1 MEEALKEKVEELKG
15 EPVVAAAV
23 AVLVGDVMASDSS
36 SSWTLAMF
44 GERAE
49 LKPPKGP
56 EPPGKVDS
64 AMIDWFVMPFF
75 VTSDLEG
82 GGGRRRQ
89 RRRSRGGAQSLVIR
103 AASRIGKMVSSRI
116 KRNI

>member
-36 SSWTLAMF
+36 SSWTLAMLD
-44 GERAE
+44 ERAV

-64 AMIDWFVMPFF
+64 AIVDCFVMTF
-75 VTSDLEG
+75 L
-82 GGGRRRQ
+82 
-89 RRRSRGGAQSLVIR
+89 
-103 AASRIGKMVSSRI
+103 
-116 KRNI
+116 